1 MVGFREENSVV
12 IELGSYTTRALR
24 DITDINTRPSVQVR
38 TRAGI
43 LKPEETE
50 KPGAA
55 NKPEETDGGAES
67 SIKTTEDESAKKDDT
82 DNASTNESSAE
93 KKAEDNANGETET
106 QEPSYIFGSALE
118 NVEPGTLESVTDI
131 MSDGFVT
138 DWDALSAFLRFILKE
153 LGIRIA
159 ENYSPI
165 LFAIPPTWSKTDQ
178 ECLVQIAFEHLNAPG
193 VVISEQP
200 LMTVFGNG
208 AVSGLVV
215 DIGHATTTVSAVID
229 SCIVPSSV
237 VQSPVA
243 GQMLTE
249 HLRTLLLA
257 DEGFV
262 AQFDDPLQITAEF
275 VTALKESGLC
285 KFELS
290 SAAADE
296 ADNDGDADASAAGNT
311 PATFEYAD
319 KKYNIPKVVLHTAPE
334 LLIHPPSTFTP
345 LSSIIKQVILM
356 CEADRRVP
364 LWENIN
370 IVGGSSQIAGL
381 KEYLQFELESTVLAT
396 SNIFATSQAR
406 EVKFAS
412 LPDYFSGWRNC
423 DHMATF
429 VGACIVAKYTLND
442 PKHNVTRAEY
452 NDRGPSI
459 IHRKEP

>member
-1 MVGFREENSVV
+1 MVVFREENSVV

-38 TRAGI
+38 TRAGV

-50 KPGAA
+50 KTEAN
-55 NKPEETDGGAES
+55 NKPEEADEGVVAD
-67 SIKTTEDESAKKDDT
+67 TTAPEDESAKKDND
-82 DNASTNESSAE
+82 DNVSTNESNTE
-93 KKAEDNANGETET
+93 KKVDDSANGDSEA
-106 QEPSYIFGSALE
+106 QEPSYVFGSALE
-118 NVEPGTLESVTDI
+118 SAEPGTLESVADI

-138 DWDALSAFLRFILKE
+138 DWEALSAFLRYILKE

-200 LMTVFGNG
+200 LLTVFGNG

-215 DIGHATTTVSAVID
+215 DIGHTTTAVSAVID
-229 SCIVPSSV
+229 SCIVPSCV

-243 GQMLTE
+243 GQMLTD
-249 HLRTLLLA
+249 HLRSLLLA
-257 DEGFV
+257 DKGFV
-262 AQFDDPLQITAEF
+262 AQFDDPSQVTVEF
-275 VTALKESGLC
+275 VSALKESGLC
-285 KFELS
+285 KLELS
-290 SAAADE
+290 STAAD
-296 ADNDGDADASAAGNT
+296 DTDDDGDADGDASGNT
-311 PATFEYAD
+311 SATFEYAD
-319 KKYNIPKVVLHTAPE
+319 KKYVIPKAILHTAPE
-334 LLIHPPSTFTP
+334 LLIHPPSTYTP
-345 LSSIIKQVILM
+345 LSSIVKQVILS
-356 CEADRRVP
+356 CEADKRVQ

-370 IVGGSSQIAGL
+370 VVGGSSQIAGL

-423 DHMATF
+423 DHLATF
-429 VGACIVAKYTLND
+429 VGACIAAKYTLND
-442 PKHNVTRAEY
+442 SKHNVTRAEY
-452 NDRGPSI
+452 NERGPGI
-459 IHRKEP
+459 VHRKEP